1 MRVTVHHVQICFLS
15 SSYYVHDSHSHSR
28 SIPLTATWLYGA
40 QRVVVSFSLRLPPT
54 WYYSIANPS
63 SYIIVYDVCDSE
75 FGGIVCVCACAWER
89 ERENSAWMI
98 KIVHSNTV
106 PRLSFQL
113 SPYTPVK
120 AIEMKM
126 FIKYWCSEH
135 KISIFSQT
143 LNYAVRIFDIP
154 TAKMS
159 CHNRERKIDG
169 KRKRIYQYAV
179 R

>member
-1 MRVTVHHVQICFLS
+1 MIIWSPTC
-15 SSYYVHDSHSHSR
+15 SR
-28 SIPLTATWLYGA
+28 FI
-40 QRVVVSFSLRLPPT
+40 LPPSPPNLILFNCK
-54 WYYSIANPS
+54 SIKLYNC
-63 SYIIVYDVCDSE
+63 IRRLWQWIRRNC
-75 FGGIVCVCACAWER
+75 VCVCVRARER

-143 LNYAVRIFDIP
+143 LNYAVRKFDIP